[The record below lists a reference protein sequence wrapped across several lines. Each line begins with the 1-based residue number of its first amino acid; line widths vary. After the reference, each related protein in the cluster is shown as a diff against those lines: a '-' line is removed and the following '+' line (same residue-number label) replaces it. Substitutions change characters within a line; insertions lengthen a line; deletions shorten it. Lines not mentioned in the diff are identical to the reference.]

1 MILTRRMIA
10 VGLPAAGAT
19 VFAALAL
26 SGATATAAPGDTA
39 GHRPA
44 VMTTPCAGDRAKC
57 VGHHGY
63 GATGAPAGGPSTTH
77 PVKPTATHTSTPTAT
92 STGNSAGA
100 GTPVHTRGHGGYGSI
115 GPSTTP
121 TTTPT
126 TKPTTPTTKP
136 TTPAPGTSTSGKP
149 TPTGNTDTVP
159 PGGVSP
165 SSAGPGTSPT
175 PGPGMTTHG
184 GGVSAGSALPVTGA
198 PMGAVIS
205 LGTLMVAA
213 GAGTI
218 WYTRRRRTA

>member
-1 MILTRRMIA
+1 MSLTRRMIA
-10 VGLPAAGAT
+10 AGLPAAGAT

-26 SGATATAAPGDTA
+26 SGGPATAASGDTA

-44 VMTTPCAGDRAKC
+44 VLTTPCAAGDRTKC
-57 VGHHGY
+57 PTTYHGY
-63 GATGAPAGGPSTTH
+63 TAPAGNGPSTTH
-77 PVKPTATHTSTPTAT
+77 PVKPTATLTSTPTAT
-92 STGNSAGA
+92 SA
-100 GTPVHTRGHGGYGSI
+100 GTSTGTTGHIRGHGSYGSTGPST

-121 TTTPT
+121 TTTPGT
-126 TKPTTPTTKP
+126 PKPS
-136 TTPAPGTSTSGKP
+136 TSTSGKP

-165 SSAGPGTSPT
+165 SSVGPSASPT

-205 LGTLMVAA
+205 LGALMVAA